1 MTQFSNAE
9 ISIAGWRDNTLLSN
23 AFKLQQSGYLKPVA
37 NMQMVSWCVRWHR
50 CMTVE
55 ECKMMQQ
62 FPVQQHPRTS
72 EAAVSKTQQTSHIA
86 PCRCLQVGHYRT
98 KTASGRAHIS
108 ITGKAS
114 MLIPII
120 IKILNTINKLI
131 DGSICTSLIRILRV
145 KNVSPVI
152 IIVC

>member
-1 MTQFSNAE
+1 
-9 ISIAGWRDNTLLSN
+9 
-23 AFKLQQSGYLKPVA
+23 
-37 NMQMVSWCVRWHR
+37 MVSWCVRWHR

-72 EAAVSKTQQTSHIA
+72 EAAISETQQTSHIA

-98 KTASGRAHIS
+98 QTASGRAHIS

-145 KNVSPVI
+145 KNVVLLLLSCAKSHMLSYLLCKDGQIRIRSPALPLSKASNVT
-152 IIVC
+152 VRP